1 MQDREYAARL
11 VNTLIDN
18 VRRGETGA
26 TAYRDL
32 IIDELDRGMAAQDR
46 ERAKTPEPVSMASGL
61 TPEQENKLDDFLLKL
76 KSGKLETWDIIS
88 IRYRVLEAIGHT
100 PNTSRLDL
108 EHERNSGY
116 FYEAVLR
123 YPRFLT
129 LEQAKDCIENW
140 TGFTACH
147 VKQGTTWR
155 SGDGNGLERL
165 VK

>member
-18 VRRGETGA
+18 VRRGEVGA

-46 ERAKTPEPVSMASGL
+46 ERAKTPEPVS
-61 TPEQENKLDDFLLKL
+61 
-76 KSGKLETWDIIS
+76 
-88 IRYRVLEAIGHT
+88 
-100 PNTSRLDL
+100 
-108 EHERNSGY
+108 NSGY
-116 FYEAVLR
+116 FYEVVLR
-123 YPRFLT
+123 SPSSRNMMDMYLALR
-129 LEQAKDCIENW
+129 EH
-140 TGFTACH
+140 GFHVCH
-147 VKQGTTWR
+147 VKLGTQWR